1 MYFWRT
7 EGWCAISIV
16 RPPSILPPRPKPIP
30 SLSLALA
37 LDPLPL
43 SSPDA
48 AAPPPRRRPH
58 AATPPR
64 RPRLLPNAIWIGA
77 PCSCAHRRH
86 PVVPVARLQPPP
98 PEA

>member
-1 MYFWRT
+1 MYLWRT

-16 RPPSILPPRPKPIP
+16 PLPPSIFPPVP

-48 AAPPPRRRPH
+48 AAPPPRRRPD
-58 AATPPR
+58 ATEEHNLVQAHGVQGYPTLLFFIDGVPR
-64 RPRLLPNAIWIGA
+64 DYYGERTK
-77 PCSCAHRRH
+77 
-86 PVVPVARLQPPP
+86 
-98 PEA
+98 